1 MFISFDVILLPAVAM
16 FRRLMCAF
24 SLVAFISALSRLTV
38 SPEFSL
44 KAIFLMYR
52 SNESF
57 VIARKAMFVCKF
69 FISMCDGS
77 NPSFFSSESI
87 L

>member
-1 MFISFDVILLPAVAM
+1 MFNSFDVMLLPAVAM
-16 FRRLMCAF
+16 FRRLMRAF
-24 SLVAFISALSRLTV
+24 SFVAFISALSRLTAN
-38 SPEFSL
+38 PEFSL
-44 KAIFLMYR
+44 KAICLMYR

-57 VIARKAMFVCKF
+57 VIARNAMFACKF

-77 NPSFFSSESI
+77 SPSFFSSESI